1 MLSSM
6 YEYMFANDA
15 FIFTTEHGDIVIRVG
30 DNVHVFSNRF
40 DRWFTDGLVIA
51 TFRDCIKCQYGF
63 EKYFGLSLTR
73 SNIKC
78 IYVDDISKTLKIP
91 EPSSVCAH
99 TQISPFSSS
108 RGARGETGITI
119 HCSWNI

>member
-15 FIFTTEHGDIVIRVG
+15 FIFTSKTAKCDIVIRVG
-30 DNVHVFSNRF
+30 DNVHVYSTRF

-63 EKYFGLSLTR
+63 EKYFGMSLTR
-73 SNIKC
+73 SNIKY
-78 IYVDDISKTLKIP
+78 IYADDISKILKIP
-91 EPSSVCAH
+91 DPSSVP
-99 TQISPFSSS
+99 TQMSPFSSP
-108 RGARGETGITI
+108 
-119 HCSWNI
+119 